1 MKISYAL
8 AALLAIMFCMAGI
21 VSASTTTVTVTG
33 TNSATITFSPAPA
46 SPPLNLVPGN
56 TASGSVTIAGQANCA
71 FTIVPTTAGLSL
83 NGKAVTFLAS
93 PLSVTPN
100 PATISPAPMDGWSKT
115 FSLSQP
121 VAFSDPVGSYSG
133 TITFTATAI

>member
-1 MKISYAL
+1 MKISYAIV
-8 AALLAIMFCMAGI
+8 ALVAMLCMAGI

-33 TNSATITFSPAPA
+33 TDSATITLAQA
-46 SPPLNLVPGN
+46 GTVPPLTLVPGN
-56 TASGSVTIAGQANCA
+56 TATGSATIGGQANCA

-83 NGKAVTFLAS
+83 DGKAVTFLAG